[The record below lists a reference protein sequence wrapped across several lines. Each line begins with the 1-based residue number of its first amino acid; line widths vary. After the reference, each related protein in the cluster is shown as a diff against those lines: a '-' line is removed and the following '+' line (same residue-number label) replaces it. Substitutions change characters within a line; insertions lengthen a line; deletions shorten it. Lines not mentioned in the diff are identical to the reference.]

1 MISRVFRKCCSG
13 ARLGACGNTG
23 EGVVLSRCCTSGIQ
37 WPVTDRLVQEP
48 CSEVMAPQ

>member
-1 MISRVFRKCCSG
+1 MISGVFRKCRLG

-23 EGVVLSRCCTSGIQ
+23 DGVLLSRCCTNGIQ

-48 CSEVMAPQ
+48 CSEVMALQ